1 MIETGGRMRATLAAC
16 RALAIALLVVGCG
29 GSASSSDRNG
39 GYGSTM
45 LSLYING
52 YSDQTLY
59 GYAP

>member
-1 MIETGGRMRATLAAC
+1 MRATLAAC